1 MGEWPFT
8 NESGMDVDV
17 DVDVDSSH
25 IANLVL
31 SENTSLALSRDRGQL

>member
-8 NESGMDVDV
+8 NENGM